1 MAKQVKIG
9 IIGVGNMGHSHVY
22 NVHEL
27 PNTCLT
33 AVCDTDQ
40 AKLDR
45 IKPEVKAQIK
55 MFTNSK
61 DFFEQAD
68 IDAVIIAVPHYDH
81 VPLAIEALRRGKH
94 IIVEK
99 PIAVDKQSGME
110 LLAEAEK
117 YPDLVK
123 SVMLCQRTLP
133 NHAKIKKIIDNG
145 ELGAIKRVNWIVT
158 DWYRTQFY
166 YDSGD
171 WRASWRGEGGG
182 VLINQCPHQLDML
195 QWFCG
200 MPDQVVASVNNF
212 TLKHAI
218 EVEDTASALYSGKAN
233 FTFFAT
239 NGSHRDFMPEVMLY
253 TKDGYIRIMG
263 DYVLENDELKYFN
276 STQKVYGKG
285 CYGTGHG
292 RLFAHFYDCV
302 KKGEKFPING
312 EEGSK
317 VIKMILATY
326 ESNGEKIDV

>member
-1 MAKQVKIG
+1 MKVAVIG
-9 IIGVGNMGHSHVY
+9 LGVIGHVHLEVLAEMQQ
-22 NVHEL
+22 NVV
-27 PNTCLT
+27 
-33 AVCDTDQ
+33 AVCDVDESKFAEFPNAKPYTDY
-40 AKLDR
+40 K
-45 IKPEVKAQIK
+45 K
-55 MFTNSK
+55 M
-61 DFFEQAD
+61 
-68 IDAVIIAVPHYDH
+68 IDEMRPDVVHVCTPHYLH
-81 VPLAIEALRRGKH
+81 AEMVIYALDNG
-94 IIVEK
+94 VNVLCEK
-99 PIAVDKQSGME
+99 PLCISRDE
-110 LLAEAEK
+110 IDEILAAEK
-117 YPDLVK
+117 RSSAQLGVVLQNRYNPANLY
-123 SVMLCQRTLP
+123 
-133 NHAKIKKIIDNG
+133 AK
-145 ELGAIKRVNWIVT
+145 ERLGAEKATNGYATMIWNRNES
-158 DWYRTQFY
+158 Y
-166 YDSGD
+166 Y
-171 WRASWRGEGGG
+171 AQAEWRGTKSMEGGG
-182 VLINQCPHQLDML
+182 VLINQALHTLDLM

-200 MPDQVVASVNNF
+200 EPDQVVASVNNF

>member
-1 MAKQVKIG
+1 MKV
-9 IIGVGNMGHSHVY
+9 
-22 NVHEL
+22 
-27 PNTCLT
+27 
-33 AVCDTDQ
+33 
-40 AKLDR
+40 
-45 IKPEVKAQIK
+45 
-55 MFTNSK
+55 
-61 DFFEQAD
+61 
-68 IDAVIIAVPHYDH
+68 AVIGLGVIGHVHLEVLAEMQQNVVAICDVDESKFAEFPNAKPYTDYKKMIDEMRPDVVHVCTPHYLH
-81 VPLAIEALRRGKH
+81 AEMVIYALDKG
-94 IIVEK
+94 VNVLCEK
-99 PIAVDKQSGME
+99 PLCISRNEIDQIVA
-110 LLAEAEK
+110 AEK
-117 YPDLVK
+117 RSAAQLGVVLQNRYNAANVYVK
-123 SVMLCQRTLP
+123 EKLGDEKATNGYATMIWNRTE
-133 NHAKIKKIIDNG
+133 A
-145 ELGAIKRVNWIVT
+145 
-158 DWYRTQFY
+158 Y
-166 YDSGD
+166 Y
-171 WRASWRGEGGG
+171 AQAEWRGTKDMEGGG
-182 VLINQCPHQLDML
+182 VLINQALHTLDLM

-302 KKGEKFPING
+302 EKGEKFPIDG
-312 EEGSK
+312 TEGSK